1 MIRKSTRCFSRIP
14 IDQAHGQNNAMVKGG
29 GGAVSLT
36 KNPSALRRW
45 IASGTEVATLV
56 NEFETSMP
64 TRSAAESGEKH
75 HEDTPSLQ
83 SAFHKDVTSLVC
95 TIEDMGNPFMEDS
108 EDLVVLDNKE
118 MLGSDAVAV
127 KTTHSG
133 RGWAKQYGDFVPECL
148 VNRSKSLYDPIKR
161 SNLAV
166 FTGTTTKATAKASQR
181 LTSAKNDC
189 SLFSWSKNFFVCLFV
204 CLFLYTAFTTLI
216 KRRKGKKM

>member
-45 IASGTEVATLV
+45 IASGSEVATLV

-127 KTTHSG
+127 KLRTVEEVGLNSMVILCLNVWLTEVSLSTIRS
-133 RGWAKQYGDFVPECL
+133 RGAFLPYLPVLQP
-148 VNRSKSLYDPIKR
+148 RRQP
-161 SNLAV
+161 
-166 FTGTTTKATAKASQR
+166 R
-181 LTSAKNDC
+181 LHN
-189 SLFSWSKNFFVCLFV
+189 N
-204 CLFLYTAFTTLI
+204 
-216 KRRKGKKM
+216 